1 MFKRTVSALQEP
13 AQIVSPTHAHHPST
27 HTQVVVLEKG
37 VVEQGTRD
45 ELISQGGVCKQ
56 LVLRQLLEGTTQHQ

>member
-1 MFKRTVSALQEP
+1 MHT
-13 AQIVSPTHAHHPST
+13 THP

-37 VVEQGTRD
+37 VVEQGTHD

-56 LVLRQLLEGTTQHQ
+56 LVLRQLLAGNYSTSVVMAIIMHKME